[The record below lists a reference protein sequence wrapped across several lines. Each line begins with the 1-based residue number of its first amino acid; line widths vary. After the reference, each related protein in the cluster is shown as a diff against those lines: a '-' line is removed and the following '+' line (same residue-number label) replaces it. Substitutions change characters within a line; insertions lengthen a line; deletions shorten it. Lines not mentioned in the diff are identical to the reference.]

1 MSVNDGLDPRFLY
14 HVEDES
20 LRFRVGESGPK
31 SRELDHRRFESSGF
45 RQGFC
50 GNEKDEMRYSNGDDE
65 DEDVVCIRRG
75 SSLDQPGIDSC
86 SSVPAETNRESKD
99 LGSAGWELVAREE
112 DEEEEEDKASLDRRK
127 VVMSNDSSS
136 QCNAQAKRDFASV
149 EKERGTSV
157 SSWESLKSILSDPVT
172 IVIGLVSAAVEWNV
186 GALMSDAT
194 ILPCGHSFGAGGLQE
209 VKRMKACFTCSQP
222 TSEGS
227 EKPNLS
233 LRIVVHAFR
242 QEEESDHVHSLK
254 RRKERSDQHKRTFCV
269 PNITD
274 TPKSSSSR
282 GIQCPFSIG
291 DRIIIEGNK
300 RTPPRFVGRKA
311 VIMTHCLNGW
321 LSRFPLAINFASY
334 VVKTV
339 DNAESIKLQHCS
351 LAKIADNS
359 PSEVT
364 VAEMAPPWLSSS

>member
-50 GNEKDEMRYSNGDDE
+50 GNEKEEMRYSNGDE
-65 DEDVVCIRRG
+65 DVCIRRG
-75 SSLDQPGIDSC
+75 SSLVQPGIDSC
-86 SSVPAETNRESKD
+86 SSIPAETNRGSKD
-99 LGSAGWELVAREE
+99 LGSAGWELVVRE
-112 DEEEEEDKASLDRRK
+112 EEEEEDKASLDCRK
-127 VVMSNDSSS
+127 VMMSNDSSS
-136 QCNAQAKRDFASV
+136 QCNTQAKRDFASV

-172 IVIGLVSAAVEWNV
+172 GV
-186 GALMSDAT
+186 LMSDAT
-194 ILPCGHSFGAGGLQE
+194 ILPCGHSFGAGGLKE

-254 RRKERSDQHKRTFCV
+254 RRKERSDQHKRTFCI

-274 TPKSSSSR
+274 TPKSSSR

-321 LSRFPLAINFASY
+321 Y

-351 LAKIADNS
+351 LAKIPDNS

-364 VAEMAPPWLSSS
+364 VAEMAPSWLSSS